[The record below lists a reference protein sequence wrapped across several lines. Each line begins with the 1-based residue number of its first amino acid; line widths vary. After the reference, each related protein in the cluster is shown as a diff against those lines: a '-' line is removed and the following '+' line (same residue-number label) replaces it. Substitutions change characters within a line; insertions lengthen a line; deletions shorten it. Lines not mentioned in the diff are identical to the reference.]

1 MNTLIFDKY
10 IKMEYC
16 NNMESK
22 MKFFIIPLII
32 LAVSCLSTPPETA
45 QSNTPAS
52 VVEAQVE
59 PEPVKQVE
67 TEPPAGPVRQPDPV
81 QPPAEVFNPSQVTQ
95 QQYTSTMEDVQR
107 FIENLNRIISNK
119 NYGSWRAALSTEYF
133 NEISS
138 PANLKQLSEQ
148 PAMTTRKIVLRTP
161 EDYFLHVVV
170 PSRANSRVDDI
181 EFIGQNRV
189 KAFTVNKSRT
199 GEETRL
205 VLYDLERSGNS
216 WIIIN

>member
-1 MNTLIFDKY
+1 
-10 IKMEYC
+10 MEYC

-32 LAVSCLSTPPETA
+32 LAVSCLSTPQGTVQE
-45 QSNTPAS
+45 
-52 VVEAQVE
+52 VVSAPQAESEPQV
-59 PEPVKQVE
+59 
-67 TEPPAGPVRQPDPV
+67 GPVRQPQT
-81 QPPAEVFNPSQVTQ
+81 QPPAEVFNPNQVTR
-95 QQYTSTMEDVQR
+95 QQYNTTMDEVRR
-107 FIENLNRIISNK
+107 FIENLNRIIGNR

-138 PANLKQLSEQ
+138 PRNLQQISEQ
-148 PAMTTRKIVLRTP
+148 PAMKTRGIVLRTA
-161 EDYFLHVVV
+161 EDYFIHVVV

-189 KAFTVNKSRT
+189 KAFTVNKSAA
-199 GEETRL
+199 GEEQRL
-205 VLYDLERSGNS
+205 VLYNLERSGNS